1 MFPSGRRKGDK
12 PGGTEDINARE
23 WRGLYLFFPLAF
35 IAKFVFMWG
44 PRGQEPR
51 KGENT
56 AGGVGDGEDMGGL
69 RCALSIIA

>member
-1 MFPSGRRKGDK
+1 MHESGEGC
-12 PGGTEDINARE
+12 TFLSA
-23 WRGLYLFFPLAF
+23 LAF

-44 PRGQEPR
+44 PRGHEPR